1 MVECL
6 LVQPGDHGAETLPT
20 HLPTGP
26 SSCRKAAWAPD
37 LAPLHVPDE
46 GPLSQV
52 PKLSGQHSPVS
63 SANGANA
70 VAHGHSC
77 LELFRPPGSR
87 LCSLRCWTPWPQTKR
102 PRISTLLWE
111 LPPRQPLAALC
122 CPQLGRSLP
131 ARTPPAPSICT
142 HHLGV
147 WFLVSWGP
155 LHTLPHPNL
164 LVSERRPA
172 SSV

>member
-37 LAPLHVPDE
+37 LAPLHVPDK

-52 PKLSGQHSPVS
+52 LKLYGQHSPVS

-87 LCSLRCWTPWPQTKR
+87 LCSLRCWTP
-102 PRISTLLWE
+102 
-111 LPPRQPLAALC
+111 
-122 CPQLGRSLP
+122 
-131 ARTPPAPSICT
+131 
-142 HHLGV
+142 
-147 WFLVSWGP
+147 
-155 LHTLPHPNL
+155 
-164 LVSERRPA
+164 
-172 SSV
+172 